1 MDANTPTWAHDLGLG
16 HPPRRAQ
23 VVGIAGASGGIGT
36 SCLAAA
42 LATRAATDHRVAC
55 LDADPHRGG
64 IDVLFDRERRPGIR
78 WPDLVHARGRLDGDA
93 LARLLP
99 RSDEGVLLLSSGG
112 DPHDIAPETIAATLT
127 ALRTDLDLLV
137 LDLGVVG
144 HPAPQAT
151 ALCDDIILL
160 VGCSVPALARA
171 AHAADTLERG
181 LATDDPTRTWLAQRA
196 PRGRADLPEEIATH
210 LDLPLITGI
219 IDDPGL
225 DNALGRGITPGSRRS
240 RLTRA
245 ADRILDRLHDQAR
258 AA

>member
-1 MDANTPTWAHDLGLG
+1 MSNPDWAYDLGLDR
-16 HPPRRAQ
+16 PPRRAH
-23 VVGIAGASGGIGT
+23 VVGITGASGGIGT

-42 LATRAATDHRVAC
+42 LATRAAPTRRVGC
-55 LDADPHRGG
+55 LDADPYRGG
-64 IDVLFDRERRPGIR
+64 IDVLFDHEQRPGIR

-112 DPHDIAPETIAATLT
+112 DPQNIAPETITATLT
-127 ALRTDLDLLV
+127 ALRADLDLLI
-137 LDLGVVG
+137 LDLGSVDR
-144 HPAPQAT
+144 PAT
-151 ALCDDIILL
+151 STLRLCDDIILL

-171 AHAADTLERG
+171 PHAADTLERC

-196 PRGRADLPEEIATH
+196 PRGRGDLPEDIATH

-240 RLTRA
+240 RLSRA
-245 ADRILDRLHDQAR
+245 ADRILERLHDQAR